1 MTLLDRYVLRKF
13 LVPFF
18 YCIAGFIG
26 IWFVFDL
33 SDNLQD
39 FIQGQAS
46 FEALL
51 EYYSTQI
58 PEIVV
63 MSLPIGTLLALLY
76 ALSAMSRSNE
86 IISMLGAGRSIF
98 RILLPLMFVG
108 VMLTVIT
115 AFFNYE
121 GAPHASGIKKVIVG
135 DIKRGHKSEKSIK
148 GHLFRNREELR
159 TWFVSRMPLGGGLMS
174 DVQIVQQN
182 SEGDIIKQWY
192 AHEAVYDPETAR
204 WKLTGTRYVEM
215 NAAGDLTKS
224 EMADVMYVEGWSET
238 PWRIASS
245 MMNADFL
252 SVPELQDYL
261 KYNADF
267 PSNRLA
273 PYRTQWHYRWAL
285 PTVCFLVIF
294 VAAPC
299 GIVYSRRGVMGGVA
313 TAIGLFFGLVF
324 VSSLFIALGKG
335 SRVPP
340 VVGAWGPMFGFFL
353 IGLYMLWL
361 RSTNRDLPKIKIPGL
376 S

>member
-1 MTLLDRYVLRKF
+1 MTLLDRYLLRKF

-76 ALSAMSRSNE
+76 ALAAMSRSNE

-108 VMLTVIT
+108 VLLTGIT

-135 DIKRGHKSEKSIK
+135 DIKRGHKSEKAVK
-148 GHLFRNREELR
+148 GHLFRNREEFR
-159 TWFVSRMPLGGGLMS
+159 TWFVSRMPIGGGQMS

-192 AHEAVYDPETAR
+192 AHEAVYDPTAAS
-204 WKLTGTRYVEM
+204 WKLSGARYVEM
-215 NAAGDLTKS
+215 NPAGDLTKS
-224 EMADVMYVEGWSET
+224 ELADVMYVDGWSET

-252 SVPELQDYL
+252 SVPELQEYL

-267 PSNRLA
+267 PSARLA

>member
-1 MTLLDRYVLRKF
+1 
-13 LVPFF
+13 
-18 YCIAGFIG
+18 
-26 IWFVFDL
+26 
-33 SDNLQD
+33 
-39 FIQGQAS
+39 
-46 FEALL
+46 
-51 EYYSTQI
+51 
-58 PEIVV
+58 
-63 MSLPIGTLLALLY
+63 
-76 ALSAMSRSNE
+76 MSRSNE

-108 VMLTVIT
+108 VVLTGIT

-135 DIKRGHKSEKSIK
+135 DIKRGHKSEKAVK
-148 GHLFRNREELR
+148 GHLFRNREEFR
-159 TWFVSRMPLGGGLMS
+159 TWFISRMPIGGGRMS

-192 AHEAVYDPETAR
+192 AHEAVYDPAAAR
-204 WKLTGTRYVEM
+204 WKLKGARYVEM
-215 NAAGDLTKS
+215 NPAGDLTKS
-224 EMADVMYVEGWSET
+224 ELADVMYVDGWSET

-245 MMNADFL
+245 MMNADF
-252 SVPELQDYL
+252 
-261 KYNADF
+261 
-267 PSNRLA
+267 PSARLA

-340 VVGAWGPMFGFFL
+340 VVGAWGPMFGFFV